1 MAAAESTLGL
11 AFTSLFIY
19 PEACPS
25 LDKVHARQAGEVCG
39 QGRGKA
45 AAIPNWPLLSPWQ
58 RPFPVPWV
66 PWFLRCLLCAVR
78 ELEARCMW
86 GFWQR
91 GTLVDEAIAEL
102 VRTPGSWEDTG
113 GRDPGIL
120 QPGK

>member
-19 PEACPS
+19 PQACPS

-58 RPFPVPWV
+58 KPPYCPMGALVSEMP
-66 PWFLRCLLCAVR
+66 PLCSAGTRGQMHVGV
-78 ELEARCMW
+78 LV
-86 GFWQR
+86 G
-91 GTLVDEAIAEL
+91 GTLVDEAIAKL

-113 GRDPGIL
+113 GRDSGIL